1 MSLPIGVDQPAMTTD
16 QTFDL
21 EIRMTEILGVS
32 QQRPKMLIADDD
44 PSIVRLL
51 ANRCA
56 RMGFEVETAAN
67 GIQALLKAKRSK
79 PDILIIDV
87 NMPEVDGLSVCAHLL
102 DPARRALDVIV
113 VTGDQNAETLERC
126 EGFGAFYTRKGPHFW
141 TSLTSALV
149 ELFPGQEGKIR
160 QPGMRSADTEI
171 RTRPRV
177 LVVDDDAE
185 VGTFLASRLRKRGVD
200 TLLASDATQGY
211 RMACRDE
218 PSVIISDYFMPD
230 GDARYFL
237 SRLRSNP
244 ATANIPF
251 IVLSGGHFDELTEQS
266 LMQGSFG
273 HAGAAHVFRKSF
285 DTSEL
290 FEALENFCG
299 FEKNRTQQ

>member
-1 MSLPIGVDQPAMTTD
+1 
-16 QTFDL
+16 
-21 EIRMTEILGVS
+21 
-32 QQRPKMLIADDD
+32 MLIADDD

-51 ANRCA
+51 ASRCA

-102 DPARRALDVIV
+102 DPARRALNVIV
-113 VTGDQNAETLERC
+113 VTGNQDAETLERC
-126 EGFGAFYTRKGPHFW
+126 EGFGAFYARKGADFW
-141 TSLTSALV
+141 TSLISALV
-149 ELFPGQEGKIR
+149 EIFPGQEGKIR
-160 QPGMRSADTEI
+160 QSGTQSVDAEVRS
-171 RTRPRV
+171 RSRV
-177 LVVDDDAE
+177 LVVDDDSEIGA
-185 VGTFLASRLRKRGVD
+185 FLTSRLRKRGVD

-218 PSVIISDYFMPD
+218 PSVIVSDYFMPD

-237 SRLRSNP
+237 SRLRSTP

-251 IVLSGGHFDELTEQS
+251 IVLSGGRFDELTERS
-266 LMQGSFG
+266 LTQEISG
-273 HAGAAHVFRKSF
+273 HPGAAHVFRKSF

-290 FEALENFCG
+290 FEALQKFCG
-299 FEKNRTQQ
+299 FEKEATASA

>member
-1 MSLPIGVDQPAMTTD
+1 
-16 QTFDL
+16 
-21 EIRMTEILGVS
+21 MTEIFGTS
-32 QQRPKMLIADDD
+32 RQGPKMLIADDD

-67 GIQALLKAKRSK
+67 GIQALLKAKRGR

-113 VTGDQNAETLERC
+113 VTGNQNAETLERC
-126 EGFGAFYTRKGPHFW
+126 EGFGAFYARKGPHFW
-141 TSLTSALV
+141 TSLTSALA

-160 QPGMRSADTEI
+160 QSEMHSADAEV

-185 VGTFLASRLRKRGVD
+185 VGTFLASRLRKHGVD

-244 ATANIPF
+244 ATAKIPF
-251 IVLSGGHFDELTEQS
+251 IVLSGGHFDELTQQS
-266 LMQGSFG
+266 LMQGSSG
-273 HAGAAHVFRKSF
+273 RAGAAHVFRKSF

-290 FEALENFCG
+290 FEALQNFCG
-299 FEKNRTQQ
+299 FEKASAGMIGRSRSSNEE